1 MNYLGIYS
9 TACDKDFQNRC
20 RVAMWRAAQ
29 EITGQDPTLEGHAM
43 KIDWAERVLREEV
56 KITDRQLALQV
67 LRSTGIAQD
76 PTGTPDQDVQAQVD
90 AVINSIIAIG

>member
-43 KIDWAERVLREEV
+43 RIDWAERVLREEV

-67 LRSTGIAQD
+67 LRNTGIAQD
-76 PTGTPDQDVQAQVD
+76 PTGTPDQEVQAQVD

>member
-29 EITGQDPTLEGHAM
+29 EITDQAPAPNSQDVRR
-43 KIDWAERVLREEV
+43 DWAERVLREEV

-67 LRSTGIAQD
+67 LRKVSIAD
-76 PTGTPDQDVQAQVD
+76 NPADTPDQDVQAQVD

>member
-29 EITGQDPTLEGHAM
+29 AITGQDPTLEGHAM
-43 KIDWAERVLREEV
+43 RIDWAERVLREEV

-67 LRSTGIAQD
+67 LRKVSIAD
-76 PTGTPDQDVQAQVD
+76 NPADTPDQDVQAQVD